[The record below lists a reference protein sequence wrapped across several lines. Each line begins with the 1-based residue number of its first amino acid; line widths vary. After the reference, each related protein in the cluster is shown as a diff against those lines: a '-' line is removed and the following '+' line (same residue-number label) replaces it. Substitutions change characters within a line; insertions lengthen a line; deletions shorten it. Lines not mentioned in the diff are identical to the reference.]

1 MAEAGQEVAATAAA
15 TTTET
20 DTAAAEGWQA
30 QLRQLLG
37 EQPLRRIGL
46 VAGLVAAVAVG
57 IGLFVWAQEPNYRP
71 LYSRLSQQDAAEVV
85 EALKAGNI
93 PYRLDANTGAILVP
107 AAQVHE
113 VRLGLASQGLPRGEG
128 VGYELLQRDQ
138 GFGTSQF
145 MENARFNRAL
155 EAELARSISAL
166 SGVESARVHLA
177 IPKQS
182 VFIRERNQPSASVL
196 VNLRP
201 GRGLGESQVAAIVHM
216 VASSVPGL
224 EHDKVTVVDQRG
236 RLLTRKEDNLLD
248 ATAQQLDYKQQL
260 EDAYVRRIEAL
271 LTPMLGPGGVRAQVD
286 ARLEFG
292 VEESTQELFDP
303 AGIAV
308 RSEQLS
314 EQQKEDRPVGG
325 VPGALTNQP
334 PQAGTLAPGE
344 PLDDAESRLVESSRN
359 QTRNFEVSKTIRHS
373 RRPLGVIQRL
383 SVAVLVDEKD
393 AVDEEGNPIRQ
404 PLSQEELDRISSLV
418 QQAVGF
424 DAERGD
430 TISVI
435 SAPFQGQDSTERTP
449 LLEQP
454 WVWET
459 GRLLLAALLALALLV
474 FVVRPLLRNLFG
486 PKQPEELEEDP
497 ELEQLPGAE
506 EPLQLP
512 GPEGENPLLAGVP
525 APVSYEDAL
534 TAARQLVSQEP
545 AVAANVVKDWLAEDE
560 Q

>member
-30 QLRQLLG
+30 QLRQLLA

-166 SGVESARVHLA
+166 NGVESARVHLA

-359 QTRNFEVSKTIRHS
+359 QTRNYEVSKTIRHS

-435 SAPFQGQDSTERTP
+435 SAPFQSQDSAERTP

>member
-166 SGVESARVHLA
+166 NGVESARVHLA

>member
-166 SGVESARVHLA
+166 NGVESARVHLA

-359 QTRNFEVSKTIRHS
+359 QTRNYEVSKTIRHS

-435 SAPFQGQDSTERTP
+435 SAPFQSQDSTERTP

>member
-166 SGVESARVHLA
+166 NGVESARVHLA

-435 SAPFQGQDSTERTP
+435 SAPFQSQDSAERTP

>member
-1 MAEAGQEVAATAAA
+1 MAEAGQEVAAAA
-15 TTTET
+15 TTTTTET
-20 DTAAAEGWQA
+20 GTAAANGLPEQF
-30 QLRQLLG
+30 RQLLG

-46 VAGLVAAVAVG
+46 IAGLVAAVAVG

-71 LYSRLSQQDAAEVV
+71 LYTRLSQQDAAEVV

-93 PYRLDANTGAILVP
+93 PYRLDANSGAILVP

-113 VRLGLASQGLPRGEG
+113 VRLGLAGQGLPRGEG

-155 EAELARSISAL
+155 EAELARSISTL
-166 SGVESARVHLA
+166 NGVESARVHLA

-182 VFIRERNQPSASVL
+182 VFIRERSQPSASVL

-224 EHDKVTVVDQRG
+224 EHEQVTVVDQRG

-260 EDAYVRRIEAL
+260 EEAYVRRIEAL

-359 QTRNFEVSKTIRHS
+359 ETRNYEVSKTIRHS

-393 AVDEEGNPIRQ
+393 VVDEEGNLSRQ

-435 SAPFQGQDSTERTP
+435 SAAFHGRDDTERTP

-459 GRLLLAALLALALLV
+459 GRLLLAALLGLALLLV
-474 FVVRPLLRNLFG
+474 VVRPLLRNLLG
-486 PKQPEELEEDP
+486 PKQPEELEQDP

-512 GPEGENPLLAGVP
+512 GPEGENSLLPGIP

>member
-166 SGVESARVHLA
+166 NGVESARVHLA

-359 QTRNFEVSKTIRHS
+359 QTRNYEVSKTIRHS

-435 SAPFQGQDSTERTP
+435 SAPFQSQDSTERTP

-497 ELEQLPGAE
+497 ELEQLPRAE

>member
-166 SGVESARVHLA
+166 NGVESARVHLA

-359 QTRNFEVSKTIRHS
+359 QTRNYEVSKTIRHS

-435 SAPFQGQDSTERTP
+435 SAPFQGQDSAERTP

>member
-166 SGVESARVHLA
+166 NGVESARVHLA

-359 QTRNFEVSKTIRHS
+359 QTRNYEVSKTIRHS

-435 SAPFQGQDSTERTP
+435 SAPFQSQDSAERTP

>member
-166 SGVESARVHLA
+166 NGVESARVHLA

-359 QTRNFEVSKTIRHS
+359 QTRNYEVSKTIRHS

>member
-166 SGVESARVHLA
+166 NGVESARVHLA

-359 QTRNFEVSKTIRHS
+359 QTRNYEVSKTIRHS

-435 SAPFQGQDSTERTP
+435 SAPFQSQDSAERTP

-497 ELEQLPGAE
+497 ELEQLPRAE

>member
-166 SGVESARVHLA
+166 NGVESARVHLA

-497 ELEQLPGAE
+497 ELEQLPRAE